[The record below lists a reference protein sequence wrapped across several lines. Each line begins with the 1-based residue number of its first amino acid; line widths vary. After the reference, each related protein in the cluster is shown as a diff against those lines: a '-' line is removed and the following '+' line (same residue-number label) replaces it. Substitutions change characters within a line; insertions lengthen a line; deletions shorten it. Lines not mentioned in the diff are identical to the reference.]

1 MPVLKGEERD
11 TDIWGDLAEQIA
23 EELFPQNREN
33 LKEDIEK
40 IIQKFVK
47 ERVTLCFFTCKG
59 VKK

>member
-23 EELFPQNREN
+23 EELFPENRED
-33 LKEDIEK
+33 LKGDIEK
-40 IIQKFVK
+40 VIHKFVK
-47 ERVTLCFFTCKG
+47 ERITLCYFTCKG